1 MTIQISVRLPAALV
15 QRLDEAVD
23 EGVAETRADVV
34 ARALERE
41 FRRLAAERDVDL
53 LSEPTDPAEQAPD
66 AALTP
71 IPRRAWVG

>member
-41 FRRLAAERDVDL
+41 FRRLAAERDVEL
-53 LSEPTDPAEQAPD
+53 LSEPTDPAEQAPES
-66 AALTP
+66 ALTP
-71 IPRRAWVG
+71 VPRRAWVG

>member
-41 FRRLAAERDVDL
+41 FRLLAAERDVEL
-53 LSEPTDPAEQAPD
+53 LAEPAEPADGAP
-66 AALTP
+66 TP